1 MEHPTMS
8 TAAQLE
14 AKLDAILDTNGHH
27 RLTALNQERLCAT
40 FTAIYKARG
49 YIYTGASPHD
59 YPF

>member
-1 MEHPTMS
+1 MS